1 MADLKDMELVSEFAR
16 SKSEAVFAELVARH
30 INLVYSVAMRFTRNP
45 ADAQD
50 VTQAVF
56 IILAQK
62 ANSLGAKTVLTG
74 WLYET
79 TRFTAMKLLR
89 TKARQQAREQEAYM
103 RSVLNDANAEDMW
116 TRLEPLLEEAM
127 ARLSAPER
135 TLLALRFYENKSSA
149 EAAAALGIQEWA
161 TRKRAGRAVEKL
173 RKFFAKRG
181 IVLSAAVL
189 TTAISANSVQAA
201 PALLG
206 TMTTPVA
213 VTMGA
218 AASTSTLTLIK
229 GALKLMAWTK
239 AKTSI
244 VVGVSILL
252 AAGTT
257 TVVVKEIKAR
267 QFYIGNSSFPGGDSI
282 TINSVV
288 RSGSKIDVRGH
299 YNLVSQDIA
308 TLALYITTKTTNG
321 VPVGPNETINIV
333 RGAGDFELIDPYP
346 VPGMPHLTMYTTNDH
361 GFGGVYFGTEAEA
374 KESRGHKLNYDAN

>member
-1 MADLKDMELVSEFAR
+1 
-16 SKSEAVFAELVARH
+16 
-30 INLVYSVAMRFTRNP
+30 
-45 ADAQD
+45 
-50 VTQAVF
+50 
-56 IILAQK
+56 
-62 ANSLGAKTVLTG
+62 
-74 WLYET
+74 
-79 TRFTAMKLLR
+79 
-89 TKARQQAREQEAYM
+89 
-103 RSVLNDANAEDMW
+103 
-116 TRLEPLLEEAM
+116 
-127 ARLSAPER
+127 
-135 TLLALRFYENKSSA
+135 
-149 EAAAALGIQEWA
+149 
-161 TRKRAGRAVEKL
+161 
-173 RKFFAKRG
+173 
-181 IVLSAAVL
+181 
-189 TTAISANSVQAA
+189 
-201 PALLG
+201 
-206 TMTTPVA
+206 
-213 VTMGA
+213 
-218 AASTSTLTLIK
+218 
-229 GALKLMAWTK
+229 MAWTK